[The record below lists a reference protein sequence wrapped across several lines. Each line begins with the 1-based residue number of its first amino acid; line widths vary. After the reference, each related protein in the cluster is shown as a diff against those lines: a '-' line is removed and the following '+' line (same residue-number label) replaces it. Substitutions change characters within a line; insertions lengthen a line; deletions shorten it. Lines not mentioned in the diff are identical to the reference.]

1 MTTSERRLTVVE
13 TRPDNN
19 LIRAIRSDDY
29 ALITGLLEPWESGSN
44 QHLYRPGQNVD
55 MVYFPCGASLVSFLV
70 VNEGGRNVEAL
81 LVGREGAVGG
91 IVSQGNLPA
100 FAEIVV
106 QFGGPFVRMRL
117 RDLAAAQDKSPSLQ
131 ALFARYADCL
141 LAQIFQSNSC
151 NAIHS
156 IEQRT
161 AKWILS
167 AMERTGEDHVPLTQD
182 KLAAMLGVG
191 RTYTSKVLNTFK
203 RENILEPRRGA
214 LFIKDPKALKAKS
227 CRCNDAVT
235 AHFETVLKGVYPTE
249 ENERDRA
256 EASVAG

>member
-1 MTTSERRLTVVE
+1 MTTSERQLTAVD

-19 LIRAIRSDDY
+19 LIRVIRSDDY

-44 QHLYRPGQNVD
+44 QHLYSPGQNVD

-70 VNEGGRNVEAL
+70 VNKGGRNVEAL

-106 QFGGPFVRMRL
+106 QFGGPFVRMKL
-117 RDLAAAQDKSPSLQ
+117 TDLAAAQDKSPSLR

-141 LAQIFQSNSC
+141 LAQVFQSNAC
-151 NAIHS
+151 NAVHS

-167 AMERTGEDHVPLTQD
+167 AMERTGEDHVPMTQD

-191 RTYTSKVLNTFK
+191 RTYTSKVINAFK

-214 LFIKDPKALKAKS
+214 LFIKDPEALKAKS

-249 ENERDRA
+249 ENKRDRA